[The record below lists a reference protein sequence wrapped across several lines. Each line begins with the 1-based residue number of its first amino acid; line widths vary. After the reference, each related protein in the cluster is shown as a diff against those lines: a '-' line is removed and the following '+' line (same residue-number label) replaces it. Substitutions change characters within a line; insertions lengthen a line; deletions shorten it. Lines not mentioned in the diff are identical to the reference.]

1 MFGLAWGPFGEYYS
15 ETDEEEDGAEEMSEE
30 TEETDNMD
38 EDMYGCDE
46 NGKNEYGED
55 C

>member
-1 MFGLAWGPFGEYYS
+1 
-15 ETDEEEDGAEEMSEE
+15 MSEE

-38 EDMYGCDE
+38 GDMYGCDE

-55 C
+55 CWTSKELWKV